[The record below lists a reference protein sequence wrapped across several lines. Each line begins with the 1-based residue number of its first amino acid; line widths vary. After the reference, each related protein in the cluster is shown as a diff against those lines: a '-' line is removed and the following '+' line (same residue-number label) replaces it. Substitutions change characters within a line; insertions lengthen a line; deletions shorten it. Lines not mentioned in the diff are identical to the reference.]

1 MVEAVEQKRLDDQ
14 KAAHNELPSIKGRF
28 DRYNSPFLQLILSVL
43 TTRYLWLALE
53 DINPLNFLNKP
64 EPSLRPGYKPW
75 TNPGPLGY
83 LSRNFTAIAM
93 GATTLGV
100 IAYYSKNTY
109 DDIRTLYSEA
119 VGYEL
124 GKKPEEVGWADIF
137 LRSQNKALDVTRN
150 AFLKRTLTRTLSGAS
165 FLLPWHMFRDHKD
178 ATPKFDA
185 NMNAGIGVMGLQ
197 LISEGFLRGPSL
209 FDMEQQ
215 MVSMAINHENVN
227 SHQIVEPKHIQSL
240 LMMQR
245 KHLNK
250 NYDWPSFI
258 SPEGKREAVV
268 ATRIADLLNQHY
280 GNTDKKG
287 HVDFNMGK
295 LNYLIGFDLLDSP
308 HSLAFVELANQSKD
322 MKEVNEAAKAIRAGQ
337 DAKAVFKNYGIDIDS
352 LNKAN
357 YSHLAKDE
365 PVAKTFASAVKPE
378 KEKLPQAARSH
389 QEFAA
394 RAAESPSSYIE

>member
-1 MVEAVEQKRLDDQ
+1 MVEAVGQKKQDGQ
-14 KAAHNELPSIKGRF
+14 GAHNELPSIKGRF

-64 EPSLRPGYKPW
+64 EPSLRPGYTPW
-75 TNPGPLGY
+75 TNPTPLGY
-83 LSRNFTAIAM
+83 LSRNFTALAM

-100 IAYYSKNTY
+100 VAYYSKNTY

-124 GKKPEEVGWADIF
+124 GKKPEDVNWADIF

-150 AFLKRTLTRTLSGAS
+150 AFLKRTLMRTASAAS

-178 ATPKFDA
+178 AQPKFDA

-197 LISEGFLRGPSL
+197 LLGEGFLRGPSL

-245 KHLNK
+245 KHLDK
-250 NYDWPSFI
+250 KYDWPSFS
-258 SPEGKREAVV
+258 SPEGQRELVV
-268 ATRIADLLNQHY
+268 ATRLADLLNQHY
-280 GNTDKKG
+280 GNTEKQG

-295 LNYLIGFDLLDSP
+295 LNYMIGFGMLDSP
-308 HSLAFVELANQSKD
+308 HSLAFVELANRSKD
-322 MKEVNEAAKAIRAGQ
+322 MKDVMAAANAIRDGQ
-337 DAKAVFKNYGIDIDS
+337 DAKAVFKAHGIDIDAVGKPADS
-352 LNKAN
+352 R
-357 YSHLAKDE
+357 LAKDE
-365 PVAKTFASAVKPE
+365 PAAKSFSNAVKPE
-378 KEKLPQAARSH
+378 KEKLPQTARSH

-394 RAAESPSSYIE
+394 RSAESPSNYIE